1 MSQDQSVNEYYEQR
15 FRQLER
21 RVWELSRDQAS
32 RNNEPVPRPFHV
44 EQAIAHGVIHG
55 PVSSGEEFA
64 AAVFLGVPFD
74 KANAFLTAF
83 AKGRGIL

>member
-15 FRQLER
+15 FRELER
-21 RVWELSRDQAS
+21 RVWELSRDQAN
-32 RNNEPVPRPFHV
+32 RNKEPVPPSFHV
-44 EQAIAHGVIHG
+44 KHVITNGVIHG

-64 AAVFLGVPFD
+64 AAVFLGVSVD